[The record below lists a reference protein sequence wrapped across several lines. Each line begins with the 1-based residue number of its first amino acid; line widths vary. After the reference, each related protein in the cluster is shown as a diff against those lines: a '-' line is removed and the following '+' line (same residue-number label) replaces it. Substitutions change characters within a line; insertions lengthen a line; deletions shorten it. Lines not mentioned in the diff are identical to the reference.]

1 MRRQSKFTLL
11 AENEGPLPVGE
22 MMAILGL
29 IYAAILLAL
38 FIGAGSI
45 DLRALIEAM
54 TVLDLSDPIAAAAFT
69 A

>member
-1 MRRQSKFTLL
+1 MRRQSKYTQY
-11 AENEGPLPVGE
+11 AESEGPLPVGE

-38 FIGAGSI
+38 IIGAGSI

-54 TVLDLSDPIAAAAFT
+54 TVLQLGDPLIAAGFT